1 MPAVSRETPL
11 LAQSRRSGRASFA
24 AERIMQMAEREQAHR
39 HSIQQEQLSQSRFLA
54 TSYIKQDTLGKK
66 MGFGI
71 AVLVLVFA
79 CLMGVLGHEILAGI
93 LAGLDLVG

>member
-1 MPAVSRETPL
+1 
-11 LAQSRRSGRASFA
+11 
-24 AERIMQMAEREQAHR
+24 MQMAEREQAHR

-93 LAGLDLVG
+93 LAGLDLVGLTAVFVIGKVLSREESKNTEGSS